1 MDISVDL
8 QQRIM
13 EELQSDN
20 VIVFVMSSDGKYLSL
35 LGGSNRALYSDGSL
49 LIGKHY
55 SDVLNKEKAKYFQSL
70 IDKVVSTASALEA
83 NYELSVSDFHNTITD
98 GPESIQKFH
107 VTILPYRQDK
117 SETLDQVLWI
127 IRNITK

>member
-20 VIVFVMSSDGKYLSL
+20 VIVFVMSREGKYLSL

-49 LIGKHY
+49 LIGKNY
-55 SDVLNKEKAKYFQSL
+55 SDVLIEEKAKYFQSL
-70 IDKVVSTASALEA
+70 IDKVVSTASALEV
-83 NYELSVSDFHNTITD
+83 NYELSVSDFHNTIKD
-98 GPESIQKFH
+98 GPETIQKFH
-107 VTILPYRQDK
+107 VTILPYRKDK
-117 SETLDQVLWI
+117 SEALEQVLWI